1 MLDTLRQDSRQAIR
15 TLRNDPGF
23 AAVTILSLALG
34 IGANTAIFSL
44 IDAVMLKT
52 LPVSHPEELLQ
63 VTMGGER
70 GYFSNPVWE
79 QIRDRQDAF
88 SGIFAYSRWKFNL
101 ATGGEARDVNGA
113 YVSGQYFDTL
123 GVPAVLGRGFTRADD
138 RRGCAGGAV
147 LTYGF
152 WQREYGGRSDIV
164 GRTISINSHPFEI
177 LGVAARGFTGTE
189 VGASLDVVVPL
200 CAEKIIHGDTELL
213 DASPAGGW
221 LRVIGRPK
229 PGTPASQAAAR
240 LTTLAPDVFRAT
252 VPAEWPAQ
260 DREEW
265 LRVPLETRI
274 ASNGL
279 SYLREEFRQALLVL
293 MAIAGMVLLI
303 ACANVSNLL
312 LARGAARQREIAIRV
327 ALGSGRGRLV
337 RQLLTESLWLSSI
350 GAGVGV
356 LVAVWGTRSLVKF
369 LDVSLDL
376 TPDARVLGFTAGV
389 AILTGLLFGMAPAWR
404 GARADPMAAMKA
416 NPRGAIGGSGSGAG
430 KVLVMVQVALSMVL
444 VACAGLLLS
453 TFWRL
458 AWLDPGFEADRVLL
472 TTIDLRG
479 NGYRPERRAAV
490 FRQIL
495 ESLRKMP
502 GVRAASISDF
512 TPMLP
517 PRRIH
522 ELAIDGAARS
532 REDSQVFFN
541 AASDGYF
548 ATMGTPLMAGRD
560 FNGHDTPASPAVAI
574 VNQTMVK
581 KYFQAAN
588 PIGRRFRIR
597 AGDTLGV
604 PVEIVG
610 VVKDAKYNDLRQ
622 EIPPTAYTAWS
633 QTEKLFP
640 VTNIE
645 VRAAGGAPTA
655 LIAGVRAAIASVDR
669 NASIEFTTL
678 AAQVDKSLEREQ
690 LLAMLAGF
698 FGGLALLLATIGLY
712 GVVSYSVAR
721 RRNEIGIRM
730 ALGAEKSRVLRMVM
744 GEAAVLIGA
753 GLAAGL
759 GVTLAATRLVES
771 FLYGVQPNDPLTLFL
786 AAGVLA
792 AAAGAAGYWPARRA
806 SRLDPM
812 MALREE

>member
-1 MLDTLRQDSRQAIR
+1 MLDTLWQDSRHAIR

-23 AAVTILSLALG
+23 AAVTVLSLALG

-52 LPVSHPEELLQ
+52 LPVSHPEELLN

-88 SGIFAYSRWKFNL
+88 SGIFGYSRWKFNL
-101 ATGGEARDVNGA
+101 AAGGEARNVNGA

-123 GVPAVLGRGFTRADD
+123 GVPAVLGRGFTPADD

-164 GRTISINSHPFEI
+164 GKTISINSHPFEI
-177 LGVAARGFTGTE
+177 LGIAARGFTGTE
-189 VGASLDVVVPL
+189 VGASLDVAVPL

-221 LRVIGRPK
+221 LRIIGRPK

-279 SYLREEFRQALLVL
+279 SYLREEFRQALMVL

-404 GARADPMAAMKA
+404 GARADPMAAMKT

-548 ATMGTPLMAGRD
+548 ATMGTPLIAGRD

-581 KYFQAAN
+581 KYFHGAN
-588 PIGRRFRIR
+588 PIGKSFRIR
-597 AGDTLGV
+597 AGDRLGA
-604 PVEIVG
+604 PIEIVG

-655 LIAGVRAAIASVDR
+655 LIAGVKAAIASADR

-678 AAQVDKSLEREQ
+678 AAQVEKSLEREQ

-712 GVVSYSVAR
+712 GVMSYNVAR

-786 AAGVLA
+786 AAGVMA

-812 MALREE
+812 MSLREE